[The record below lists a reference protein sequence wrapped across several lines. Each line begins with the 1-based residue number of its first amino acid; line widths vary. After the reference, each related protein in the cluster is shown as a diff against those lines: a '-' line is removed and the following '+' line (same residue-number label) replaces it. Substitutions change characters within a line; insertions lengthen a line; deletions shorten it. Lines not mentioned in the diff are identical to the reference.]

1 MQIQPIIH
9 SKERIRLSGKLFK
22 ENLKLRGKVSSLE
35 GENRVL
41 KSLKTK
47 VNNLENFKNKI
58 RPKKEQYE
66 QDLDSQWEF

>member
-9 SKERIRLSGKLFK
+9 SKERIRLSGKLFE
-22 ENLKLRGKVSSLE
+22 ENLKLRGKLSSLE
-35 GENRVL
+35 GENRV
-41 KSLKTK
+41 LKTK

-66 QDLDSQWEF
+66 QDLDSQ

>member
-66 QDLDSQWEF
+66 QDLDSQ

>member
-22 ENLKLRGKVSSLE
+22 ENLKLRGKLSSLE
-35 GENRVL
+35 GENRV
-41 KSLKTK
+41 LKTK

-66 QDLDSQWEF
+66 QDLDSQ

>member
-9 SKERIRLSGKLFK
+9 SKERIRLSGKLFE

-35 GENRVL
+35 GENRV
-41 KSLKTK
+41 LKTK

-66 QDLDSQWEF
+66 QDLDSQ